1 MFTAGHFID
10 VLGEEM
16 ITEVEMKRELF
27 GVEIRQKS
35 KSEFLSATQLVKAGN
50 KWRVANNMTPFNLS
64 QWMGTR
70 ATQDFISELEERHGK
85 AYIKGRG
92 RNSQTWFHP
101 YLFIDLALAISP
113 TLKIEV
119 YGWLFDHLLKN
130 RNDSGDSYKKM
141 CGVLVVRHRNQRT
154 FQDMIQK
161 LALKIQRYCGVRDWQ
176 LATEEQLAMRNK
188 IHEDIA
194 LLADVM
200 NNNDEAIRIVFE
212 KMNKKI
218 LEKASQKGQ
227 LNLLG

>member
-1 MFTAGHFID
+1 MK
-10 VLGEEM
+10 
-16 ITEVEMKRELF
+16 TEVEMKRELF
-27 GVEIRQKS
+27 GVEIWQKS

-50 KWRVANNMTPFNLS
+50 KWRIANNMTPFNLP
-64 QWMGTR
+64 QWMGTKS
-70 ATQDFISELEERHGK
+70 TKDFIAEIERRYGK

-130 RNDSGDSYKKM
+130 RNDSGDSYKAM
-141 CGVLVVRHRNQRT
+141 CGVLYVRHGNKRT
-154 FQDMIQK
+154 FPDYIKK
-161 LALKIQRYCGVRDWQ
+161 LALKIQRYCGVSDWQ
-176 LATEEQLAMRNK
+176 RATEEKLAMRNR

-200 NNNDEAIRIVFE
+200 NNNDAAVRIVFE
-212 KMNKKI
+212 KMNERI
-218 LEKASQKGQ
+218 LAKSSEGGQ
-227 LNLLG
+227 LSLLD